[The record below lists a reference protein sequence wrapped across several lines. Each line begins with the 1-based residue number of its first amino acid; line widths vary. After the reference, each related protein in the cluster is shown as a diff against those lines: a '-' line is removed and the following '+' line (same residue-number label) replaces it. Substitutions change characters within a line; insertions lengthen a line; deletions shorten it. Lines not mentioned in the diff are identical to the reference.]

1 MKETNE
7 ETIKWNL
14 DQDRLVVYN
23 IILNNRNDRKII
35 Q

>member
-7 ETIKWNL
+7 ATIKWNL

-23 IILNNRNDRKII
+23 IILNNSNDMKTI